1 MKLVQKR
8 SRKTGLP
15 PGTLVHIGEKKT
27 DKVTITA
34 FNYAGTRCDERQDLS
49 LDVLA
54 PPTDESVTW
63 VDVGGVHMMDILESF
78 GKQFQLHPLLLE
90 DIANT
95 DQRPKLD
102 DYETC
107 LFLVMKML
115 SVTDRQDIVVEQVSF
130 VLGRNFVLSFQENG
144 TDVFSPVR
152 DRLRGNKGRLRQSG
166 ADSLLYALIDA
177 IVDQYF
183 AVLEVLGEKIEAL
196 QDLVVSDPKPETL
209 RQVHALK
216 RQLLFLRRAVWPLRE
231 ATNNLSRSEC
241 PFLQESTKVFFR
253 DVYDH
258 VVQIVDTIETLREM
272 VSASLDIYLSSISY
286 RLNAVM
292 KVLTIITTIFM
303 PLTFIVG
310 IYGMNFEHMPEL
322 KWDWG
327 YPLVLGVMVAIAIA
341 MLGFSN
347 ARSGSNSL
355 VRIIHEG
362 FYCNCEYAATTIPAT
377 RCWSHGR
384 DEGLSEVIVSLTW
397 SLVNGPIFR
406 QSAPQH
412 HIKGGSDEE
421 TTVSHRHDGRAGV
434 WRDSCG
440 SPW

>member
-27 DKVTITA
+27 DKVAITA
-34 FNYAGTRCDERQDLS
+34 FSYAGVRCDEYQVLS
-49 LDVLA
+49 LDELA
-54 PPTDESVTW
+54 PPADESVTW
-63 VDVGGVHMMDILESF
+63 VNVSGVHRTDILESC
-78 GKQFQLHPLLLE
+78 GKQFQLHSLLLE

-107 LFLVMKML
+107 LFLVLKML
-115 SVTDRQDIVVEQVSF
+115 SVTERQDIVVEQVSLVF
-130 VLGRNFVLSFQENG
+130 GRNFVLSFQENG
-144 TDVFSPVR
+144 TDVFTPVR
-152 DRLRGNKGRLRQSG
+152 DRLRGGKGRLRQSG
-166 ADSLLYALIDA
+166 ADYLFYALVDA

-183 AVLEVLGEKIEAL
+183 AVVEALGEKIEEL

-209 RQVHALK
+209 HKIHALK

-231 ATNNLSRSEC
+231 VTNNLSRSEC

-272 VSASLDIYLSSISY
+272 VSASLDIYLSGISY

-322 KWDWG
+322 KWEWG
-327 YPLVLGVMVAIAIA
+327 YPLVVGVMVMIAIA
-341 MLGFSN
+341 MLGFFI
-347 ARSGSNSL
+347 RK
-355 VRIIHEG
+355 RWI
-362 FYCNCEYAATTIPAT
+362 
-377 RCWSHGR
+377 
-384 DEGLSEVIVSLTW
+384 
-397 SLVNGPIFR
+397 
-406 QSAPQH
+406 
-412 HIKGGSDEE
+412 
-421 TTVSHRHDGRAGV
+421 
-434 WRDSCG
+434 
-440 SPW
+440 

>member
-1 MKLVQKR
+1 MKLVTKR

-15 PGTLVHIGEKKT
+15 PGTLVHIGENKT
-27 DKVTITA
+27 GKVTIAT
-34 FNYAGTRCDERQDLS
+34 FNYAGTRCDERQDPP
-49 LDVLA
+49 LDGLA
-54 PPTDESVTW
+54 PPTDASVTW
-63 VDVGGVHMMDILESF
+63 VDVGGVHKMEILESF
-78 GKQFQLHPLLLE
+78 GKQFQLHSLLLE

-115 SVTDRQDIVVEQVSF
+115 SVTDRQDIIVEQVSL

-144 TDVFSPVR
+144 TDVFKPVR
-152 DRLRGNKGRLRQSG
+152 DRLRGGKGRLRQSG
-166 ADSLLYALIDA
+166 ADYLLYALVDA

-183 AVLEVLGEKIEAL
+183 AVLEALGEKIEAL

-209 RQVHALK
+209 QQIHALK

-231 ATNNLSRSEC
+231 AVNGLSRSEC
-241 PFLQESTKVFFR
+241 PLLQEPTKVFFR

-272 VSASLDIYLSSISY
+272 VSACLDIYLSSISY

-310 IYGMNFEHMPEL
+310 VYGMNFEHMPEL
-322 KWDWG
+322 QWKWG
-327 YPLVLGVMVAIAIA
+327 YPAVLGVMALVGVGMLVA
-341 MLGFSN
+341 
-347 ARSGSNSL
+347 
-355 VRIIHEG
+355 
-362 FYCNCEYAATTIPAT
+362 
-377 RCWSHGR
+377 
-384 DEGLSEVIVSLTW
+384 
-397 SLVNGPIFR
+397 FR
-406 QSAPQH
+406 KKRW
-412 HIKGGSDEE
+412 I
-421 TTVSHRHDGRAGV
+421 
-434 WRDSCG
+434 
-440 SPW
+440 